1 MSVLP
6 EMLAAE
12 RDDSLDGF
20 ELFLTTILSYLQPL
34 HSQDNL

>member
-1 MSVLP
+1 MSVFP
-6 EMLAAE
+6 EMFAAE

-20 ELFLTTILSYLQPL
+20 ELFLATTLSNLQSL